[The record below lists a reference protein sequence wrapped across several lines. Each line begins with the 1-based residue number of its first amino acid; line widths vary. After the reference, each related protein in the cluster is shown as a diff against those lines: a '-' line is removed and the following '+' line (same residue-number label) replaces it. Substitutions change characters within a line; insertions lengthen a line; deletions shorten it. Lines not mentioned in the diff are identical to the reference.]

1 MPTERSKKYPGDLN
15 IISLGAGVQSSMM
28 ALAFSRGE
36 FEVKPGGSG
45 KIDFAIFA
53 DTQNEGDGTYKW
65 LDYLEKQL
73 TFPGIRVT
81 WGNLQE
87 DVENYI
93 DNGVYKRGASIP
105 FFLVGLDGKK
115 GLANRRCTSTYKIE
129 QIEQGIRRE
138 YGLKKGQRWPKGMVV
153 NQYLGISY
161 DEIFRMKTFEK
172 ASYRF
177 HYPLVEKKITRMDCF
192 KWMEERQYPKP
203 AKSACVYCPYHD
215 NKFWKEMR
223 DERPKEWKQC
233 VDFDKKVRNAGP
245 ALGLSRAK
253 ELYIHSQRIPL
264 DQVDLDKGS
273 DQPDLFGD
281 MADECEGMCGV

>member
-1 MPTERSKKYPGDLN
+1 
-15 IISLGAGVQSSMM
+15 
-28 ALAFSRGE
+28 
-36 FEVKPGGSG
+36 
-45 KIDFAIFA
+45 
-53 DTQNEGDGTYKW
+53 
-65 LDYLEKQL
+65 LDYLETQL
-73 TFPGIRVT
+73 NFPVIRVT

-105 FFLVGLDGKK
+105 FFLIGQDGKK
-115 GLANRRCTSTYKIE
+115 GIANRRCTSTYKIE

-177 HYPLVEKKITRMDCF
+177 HYPLVEQKITRMDCF
-192 KWMEERQYPKP
+192 KWMQERQYPKP

-223 DERPKEWKQC
+223 DERPDEWKQC
-233 VDFDKKVRNAGP
+233 VDFDKKVRTAGP

-253 ELYIHSQRIPL
+253 ELYIHSSRVPL
-264 DQVDLDKGS
+264 DKVDLDKGS